1 MTYLKK
7 IKSKN
12 NKTNANL
19 NLQNLSVMKKR
30 IKKTYICKDIKD
42 YSIDETILTDYQPKV
57 GDVGIFEII
66 KIGKHKTVEDED
78 KRNAKIIPCDLMMAA
93 FGNRYATAQFEGYV
107 PDKCNEELHILG
119 AGGVVGV
126 VHSMHY
132 DFIDI
137 GPTTIRL
144 VGLVKDKRGN
154 VMNTKGIQQT
164 NIKSFTGAAAA
175 TTKVILSLGSSM
187 DSGKTTSAAYMV
199 NGLKNAGYKVAYIK
213 LTGTAYTKD
222 CDFNYD
228 LGADIT
234 ADFSDF
240 GFPSTYLCEEPE
252 LLDLYESLLQ
262 KVITIRPEYT
272 VMEIADGLY
281 QRETI
286 MLLMNPRFKE
296 TIHSVIFSA
305 GDSLAAINGANSLTS
320 WGLPPFVLSG
330 LFTASPLLINEVKS
344 NTTLPVLNIEELS
357 ANGVDILH
365 KHNESLFENKGNL
378 LKAL

>member
-1 MTYLKK
+1 
-7 IKSKN
+7 
-12 NKTNANL
+12 
-19 NLQNLSVMKKR
+19 MKKR
-30 IKKTYICKDIKD
+30 IKKAYICKDIKD
-42 YSIDETILTDYQPKV
+42 YNIDETSLNDYRPRV

-78 KRNAKIIPCDLMMAA
+78 KRNARIIPNDLMMAA

-107 PDKCNEELHILG
+107 PDNCNEELHILG
-119 AGGVVGV
+119 AGGIVGV

-132 DFIDI
+132 NYIDI
-137 GPTTIRL
+137 GPTTIKL
-144 VGLVKDKRGN
+144 VGLVKDNLGN
-154 VMNTKGIQQT
+154 VINTKGIQQSDMV
-164 NIKSFTGAAAA
+164 SFTGAGA
-175 TTKVILSLGSSM
+175 TATKVILSVGSSM

-222 CDFNYD
+222 CDLNYD

-240 GFPSTYLCEEPE
+240 GFPSTYLCEESE

-262 KVITIRPEYT
+262 KVITIRPDYT

-281 QRETI
+281 QQETI
-286 MLLMNPRFKE
+286 MLLTRPRFKE

-305 GDSLAAINGANSLTS
+305 GDSLAAINGVNSLTS

-330 LFTASPLLINEVKS
+330 LFTASPLLIKEIKKY
-344 NTTLPVLNIEELS
+344 TTIPVLNIEELS
-357 ANGVDILH
+357 AYGVELLH
-365 KHNESLFENKGNL
+365 IFENKGNL